1 MAAIA
6 AVLRAAGGL
15 SSLQTASLV
24 AALPFTVLLL
34 LLMLSIVKLLRHE
47 PLPIRKADLRR
58 YQSLTEAAEAAA
70 EKEAERELRE
80 AREAAQK
87 VIDAERARH
96 RGDARRE
103 TEGDGK

>member
-1 MAAIA
+1 
-6 AVLRAAGGL
+6 VLLAAGGL

-34 LLMLSIVKLLRHE
+34 LLMLAIVKLLRHE

-58 YQSLTEAAEAAA
+58 YQRLTEAAEAAA

-80 AREAAQK
+80 AKEAAQK
-87 VIDAERARH
+87 VFEAERARH
-96 RGDARRE
+96 RAR
-103 TEGDGK
+103 EGQARPEKEGGGE